1 MPYFLKN
8 EKLEMT
14 IFYKSESLLG
24 TGVASAIDE
33 GTLGA
38 GLLENSL
45 SGKGMLLAGYGNKEG
60 KELLR
65 AGHGSKKK
73 KKKWFHLIL

>member
-1 MPYFLKN
+1 MSYFLKN
-8 EKLEMT
+8 KKLEMT

-24 TGVASAIDE
+24 TGVASATDE

-38 GLLENSL
+38 GLLGNSL
-45 SGKGMLLAGYGNKEG
+45 SGKGVLPAGYGNKEG

-65 AGHGSKKK
+65 ADHGSKKK
-73 KKKWFHLIL
+73 